1 MNTQD
6 NRSDQQGG
14 SGTQQ
19 GGQQGAGTQPGAQ
32 AQQFSP
38 DSAQQGGSA
47 GQYGA
52 AGAQQGSQQEAYS
65 AERGQ
70 QGSALSR
77 RSGGMPSL
85 FGGRGSPFDMFRR
98 LDEDMDR
105 LFHQFWGGGRNLMR
119 GRGAE
124 GQSMWMPHVEVF
136 EQQGKLHVFADLPG
150 MSKEDVKLSM
160 EGDQLIIQGER
171 RSSHEE
177 GRQGSGIYHSERSYG
192 SFYRSIPLP
201 EGVDPQTADA
211 SFKDGV
217 LDVCFDAPRMPQRQ
231 SRQIEIREGSMQA
244 SGSSAAGKR

>member
-1 MNTQD
+1 MSTQD
-6 NRSDQQGG
+6 NRGDQQGA

-19 GGQQGAGTQPGAQ
+19 VGQQGQQGAGTQPGGQ

-38 DSAQQGGSA
+38 GSAQQGGSA

-52 AGAQQGSQQEAYS
+52 QGAQQGSQQEAYS
-65 AERGQ
+65 PAGGE

-85 FGGRGSPFDMFRR
+85 FGGHSPLEVFRR

-105 LFHQFWGGGRNLMR
+105 LFHHFWGSGRSLMR

-124 GQSMWMPHVEVF
+124 SQSMWMPHVEVF

-150 MSKEDVKLSM
+150 MSKEEVKLSL

-171 RSSHEE
+171 RSSREE
-177 GRQGSGIYHSERSYG
+177 GQQSSSFYHSERSYG
-192 SFYRSIPLP
+192 TFYRSIPLP
-201 EGVDPQTADA
+201 EGVDPQTVDA

-217 LDVCFDAPRMPQRQ
+217 LDVRFDAPRTPRQ
-231 SRQIEIREGSMQA
+231 QGRQIEIR
-244 SGSSAAGKR
+244 